1 VKFEKIENIA
11 LAFTA
16 VFSIVLGGA
25 AVVSIVILAGL
36 LSEFAVVPL
45 HAQTRPAVELQAA
58 MTKEQVDGDLKTAIA
73 AYQKIAADKSA
84 PRDVRAKALL
94 HLAGCYEKLG
104 QQAQSVYQ
112 QIVRDFGD
120 QPAAAQAR
128 TRLAALKQD
137 DNPAAPATMTQR
149 QIEKAGRA
157 FGAGDTDGHRV
168 VYLNRANGELVYGDL
183 AGNSKRVIF
192 KAKLDD
198 LPGWS
203 PSRDFSMVYLG
214 FDSKPG
220 QPQILAV
227 MNIDGTGYR
236 EIAKLDGQRYCW
248 PSWSWDNRYL
258 VCSQSHD
265 DTSRL
270 LKISV
275 ADGQTRELLSLKT
288 GSERAS
294 FSPDGRFVAYQVQ
307 PTSEADPVSRIFTL
321 PAGGGEPQ
329 LVYEER
335 QNGKF
340 SRWLKPCKLL
350 DWTADGRYLAIAS
363 EHSGRGALDLLPIRE
378 GKPAGAPIF
387 VRNGD
392 FEQGAATA
400 AGSLVYYSVK
410 PGGPWA
416 VYVANLDAN
425 GRPGNWK
432 RLDLRF
438 GNKTIHLYP
447 RWSADSNQIV
457 YVADNEDVGQSG
469 NEVHLYNL
477 TTGEDRDIYHANSFA
492 SCTWAA
498 QQPKLFCTEHRAD
511 KEDIFTIAADSGQV
525 EHLAALPESL
535 LFVALPSRDD
545 RALYL
550 IRGGNR
556 DKEEEVLRWDIA
568 TGRET
573 PLEKFPLDSVGFV
586 SQDERWLMG
595 MDKQGLKIRPASGG
609 DWKPLVSLD
618 FTIQLNTT
626 PDGNWILYHGV
637 DAAKKHGLFRVA
649 TAGGQPERLGDF
661 PTNSL
666 EGALEISPDGHKVM
680 VAVDDY
686 ETGYELWSLENFV
699 PPAPKPRSAH

>member
-1 VKFEKIENIA
+1 MKFEKIEDIA

-16 VFSIVLGGA
+16 AFSIILGGTA
-25 AVVSIVILAGL
+25 IVSIVILAGL

-112 QIVRDFGD
+112 QIVRDFAD
-120 QPAAAQAR
+120 QPAAMQAR
-128 TRLAALKQD
+128 VRLAALRQD
-137 DNPAAPATMTQR
+137 DHPAAPATMTQR
-149 QIEKAGRA
+149 QIEMAGRS

-168 VYLNRANGELVYGDL
+168 VYLDDKTGELISGDL

-192 KAKLDD
+192 KAKPGDS
-198 LPGWS
+198 PGWS
-203 PSRDFSMVYLG
+203 PTRDFSMVFLHLN
-214 FDSKPG
+214 SKPG
-220 QPQILAV
+220 QPQTLAV
-227 MNIDGTGYR
+227 VNTDGTAYR
-236 EIAKLDGQRYCW
+236 EIAKLEGQPYCW
-248 PSWSWDNRYL
+248 PTWSWDNRYL
-258 VCSQSHD
+258 LCAESQD
-265 DTSRL
+265 GKSRL
-270 LKISV
+270 LRISV

-307 PTSEADPVSRIFTL
+307 PTSKADPVSRIFIL
-321 PAGGGEPQ
+321 PAEGGEPQ
-329 LVYEER
+329 LVYEEHQTGR
-335 QNGKF
+335 F
-340 SRWLKPCKLL
+340 SRWLTPCKLL

-363 EHSGRGALDLLPIRE
+363 EHTGRGALDLLPIRE

-387 VRNGD
+387 VRNGE
-392 FEQGAATA
+392 FERGAATA

-438 GNKTIHLYP
+438 GNKTLPLYP

-457 YVADNEDVGQSG
+457 YVADNEDVGQPGS
-469 NEVHLYNL
+469 EVHLYNL
-477 TTGEDRDIYHANSFA
+477 TTGQDRDIYHAHSFA
-492 SCTWAA
+492 SCTWAV
-498 QQPKLFCTEHRAD
+498 QQPKLFCAEHGAD
-511 KEDIFTIAADSGQV
+511 KEDIFTILADSGQV
-525 EHLAALPESL
+525 EHLATLPESP

-550 IRGGNR
+550 IRGGSGNA
-556 DKEEEVLRWDIA
+556 EEVLRWDIA

-573 PLEKFPLDSVGFV
+573 SLEKFPLDFVGWV

-595 MDKQGLKIRPASGG
+595 MDKQGLKIRPVSGG
-609 DWKPLVSLD
+609 DWKSLISLD
-618 FTIQLNTT
+618 FTIQFNAM

-637 DAAKKHGLFRVA
+637 DAAKKHGLFRVP

-686 ETGYELWSLENFV
+686 ETGYELWSLENFE
-699 PPAPKPRSAH
+699 PPAPKP